1 MEELLGAL
9 EDIANLIGRCAIYET
24 LYLGNQTTA
33 VRCEEVIVDLYVA
46 ILLYLFR
53 GKQYYSKNTAG
64 KSGESNL
71 RPQLTIPCSSRHRR
85 RI

>member
-1 MEELLGAL
+1 MEELLEAL

-33 VRCEEVIVDLYVA
+33 ARCEEAIVDLYAA

-53 GKQYYSKNTAG
+53 AKEYYSKNTTG
-64 KSGESNL
+64 
-71 RPQLTIPCSSRHRR
+71 TSS
-85 RI
+85 